1 MIRVLLVDDDSFIRE
16 SLKYILDMDEKINV
30 LHTCS
35 DGKQAY
41 DYVCS
46 VEGQVDV
53 ILMDIRMPECDGVEG
68 TKLIKDRFP
77 HIRVLIL
84 TTFDDDDYII
94 EAIKNGA
101 NGYMLKNVSPD
112 RILEGIQSVSQGNML
127 IHPEIANK
135 LSSFLRASNSHP
147 RIRKSGPDN
156 WGLTP
161 AELKIVQGIADGLS
175 NKEIANTLFLSEG
188 TVKNYVTE
196 ILHKLELRD
205 RTQIAIFY
213 LKNSTPS
220 DGNHS
225 QNP

>member
-53 ILMDIRMPECDGVEG
+53 ILMDIRMPKCDGVEG

-77 HIRVLIL
+77 NIRVLIL

-220 DGNHS
+220 DGNHCF
-225 QNP
+225 

>member
-41 DYVCS
+41 VYVCS

-101 NGYMLKNVSPD
+101 NGYMLKMYL
-112 RILEGIQSVSQGNML
+112 RIAFSKGFNPYPKAIC
-127 IHPEIANK
+127 
-135 LSSFLRASNSHP
+135 SSIP
-147 RIRKSGPDN
+147 RLPIN
-156 WGLTP
+156 
-161 AELKIVQGIADGLS
+161 
-175 NKEIANTLFLSEG
+175 
-188 TVKNYVTE
+188 
-196 ILHKLELRD
+196 
-205 RTQIAIFY
+205 
-213 LKNSTPS
+213 
-220 DGNHS
+220 
-225 QNP
+225 